1 MEESLQPVNEA
12 WVSRLAG
19 APLFELLDEGADFSA
34 GDAVQVKLVLQD
46 GQVVLLAQG
55 PWFKVTFAETSI
67 LQCMAQFMTERM
79 VEAGEQDGVGWCRH
93 ALMTFAVSAHCV
105 QERVH
110 ATRKGLVTLFA
121 GRRAPHPELAPRLE
135 RLRAAQEAREY
146 AAMMGDVH
154 GHNNDGSVDIEMS
167 SYKSQ
172 MGIGLNLV
180 VSMGTMY
187 TVGHYAGGTAE
198 EPNGP
203 RAVLFGLVLC
213 IGTMLIEVTL
223 YIIGAS
229 RMEAKAQLRAEAA
242 ANGHGSDLA
251 RVQKEYVAS
260 RIRTGGGRWG

>member
-1 MEESLQPVNEA
+1 MPQLPDKPE
-12 WVSRLAG
+12 
-19 APLFELLDEGADFSA
+19 
-34 GDAVQVKLVLQD
+34 K
-46 GQVVLLAQG
+46 
-55 PWFKVTFAETSI
+55 
-67 LQCMAQFMTERM
+67 
-79 VEAGEQDGVGWCRH
+79 
-93 ALMTFAVSAHCV
+93 
-105 QERVH
+105 
-110 ATRKGLVTLFA
+110 
-121 GRRAPHPELAPRLE
+121 RAPHTELAPRLE

-154 GHNNDGSVDIEMS
+154 GHNNDGSVDLEMS

-223 YIIGAS
+223 YIISAS
-229 RMEAKAQLRAEAA
+229 RMEKTYLLTMPTVRSIASEILKGSMPCQPRPKLT
-242 ANGHGSDLA
+242 HGM
-251 RVQKEYVAS
+251 RHFP
-260 RIRTGGGRWG
+260 R